1 LLALPAESKLLLV
14 LDKDGEK
21 AFATSIACIADTEDV
36 FICSRNETTSGR
48 AAAAGVHYPVT
59 CDNPL
64 AFSKLHLSSAQAQEQ
79 N

>member
-1 LLALPAESKLLLV
+1 MLGVYILGYLPLV
-14 LDKDGEK
+14 EGL
-21 AFATSIACIADTEDV
+21 
-36 FICSRNETTSGR
+36 SGLWIP
-48 AAAAGVHYPVT
+48 ASSLQGNAAGVHYPVT